1 MKPRVLILDIETAPH
16 TAYVWGLWD
25 QNVGL
30 SQLIETGRVMSVA
43 AKWYS
48 EKSVFQLDE
57 KSVSKEDML
66 EQVHGLLDKADAVVH
81 YNGAKFDIPMLHKE
95 FVELGYAPP
104 SGVKQIDLLKTVR
117 SQFRFPSNKLDY
129 VVQHLGIG
137 AKTEHEGFKL
147 WVKCMEGDEKAW
159 VKMRKY
165 NVQDVLLTEKLY
177 DRLKPWIKS
186 GLNHGLFNEEMVCV
200 KCGSDD
206 LEKRGFAITSAG
218 KYQRWQCNDCGGW
231 SQEKK
236 AVSSSALKE
245 S

>member
-1 MKPRVLILDIETAPH
+1 MNPRLLILDIETAPH

-43 AKWYS
+43 AKWHG
-48 EKSVFQLDE
+48 EKFTFQWDEYKDSASVMLDE
-57 KSVSKEDML
+57 
-66 EQVHGLLDKADAVVH
+66 VHKLLNEADAVVH
-81 YNGAKFDIPMLHKE
+81 YNGTKFDIPMLNKE
-95 FVELGYAPP
+95 FVKWGYSPP
-104 SGVKQIDLLKTVR
+104 SGTKEIDLLKTVR
-117 SQFRFPSNKLDY
+117 SRFRFPSNKLDY
-129 VVQHLGIG
+129 VAQHLDLGS
-137 AKTEHEGFKL
+137 KENHEGFKL
-147 WVKCMEGDEKAW
+147 WIKCMEGDAKAW

-177 DRLKPWIKS
+177 DVLTPWVKN

-206 LEKRGFAITSAG
+206 LEKRGFAITNTG

-236 AVSSSALKE
+236 TVASSALKE